1 MASKDNSAT
10 GRHSSDLSLM
20 RLGREMRRRVGQR
33 APLVEVLRDAA
44 RRIDAEAVLLWMP
57 ACGLRVPVTVQDAP
71 IDPAIA
77 IEFGHMPERIG
88 AQQDSAESLARIVQ
102 GEEGGAGCRLLIV
115 SLDTGSPRTPAWLV
129 FARTLEAARFDTW
142 SAVMAQVQALRLVRR
157 LLREVDLLTGHLSRF
172 GLRTVIAHREQS
184 GGSLLLA
191 ELDGLRQLHHTRGTA
206 GWRRSHR
213 GLRTPAD
220 GAAAARGSLVAHLDG
235 GKFAIVVPVFDSA
248 GAVRIAERIQY
259 VLGGAAWCSKATA
272 MRRGCPAPAA
282 SSNTTSRPNHWTRR
296 CWRLTL
302 VLETGGRGRALAH
315 RDRQHDDATLI
326 RRQHED
332 FAATDLLEAIASG
345 QLELHAQPI
354 VSLRDDKHPLGFE
367 LLLALRGTLGREEQ
381 AYPARLIEVAQR
393 HQLLP
398 VLDRYVVDQAF
409 AILAPHREVLSRQ
422 RISVSINVSGQS
434 LCDAEF
440 TGHFIDELRR
450 SRIAPGC
457 IVIEVT
463 EQVALANLA
472 RAGDAMRRLRA
483 AGCGIAIDDF
493 GTGANSLAY
502 VHQLPVTRLKIDGS
516 FIRDI
521 TSNKRSE
528 AAVKGIVQLARD
540 FVLETVG
547 EHVESA
553 EQSEMLRRL
562 GVDFGQGYLFGKA
575 EHLDAA
581 IATLLERESATTSIA
596 MSSVILDVG

>member
-1 MASKDNSAT
+1 MTSKDNSVT

-33 APLVEVLRDAA
+33 APLVDVLRDAA
-44 RRIDAEAVLLWMP
+44 RRVDADAAMLWMP
-57 ACGLRVPVTVQDAP
+57 ACGLRVPVTVKDAP
-71 IDPAIA
+71 LDPAIA
-77 IEFGHMPERIG
+77 IEFGHMPERIN
-88 AQQDSAESLARIVQ
+88 AQHDAPESLARVVQ
-102 GEEGGAGCRLLIV
+102 GEEGGVGCRLLIV
-115 SLDTGSPRTPAWLV
+115 SLDTGSPRSPAWLV
-129 FARTLEAARFDTW
+129 FARTLLAPRFDTL
-142 SAVMAQVQALRLVRR
+142 SAVMAQIQALRLVRR

-191 ELDGLRQLHHTRGTA
+191 ELDGLRQLHHTRGIAGGDEAIAAFGRLLTA
-206 GWRRSHR
+206 P
-213 GLRTPAD
+213 LLPD
-220 GAAAARGSLVAHLDG
+220 GSLVAHLDS

-248 GAVRIAERIQY
+248 GAVRIVERIQHALGSV
-259 VLGGAAWCSKATA
+259 VLEGETDAARLSCTCGIVEYDFTPESLDQALL
-272 MRRGCPAPAA
+272 AA
-282 SSNTTSRPNHWTRR
+282 D
-296 CWRLTL
+296 L
-302 VLETGGRGRALAH
+302 VLELAEEGGRSRIET
-315 RDRQHDDATLI
+315 RQHDDATLI

-332 FAATDLLEAIASG
+332 FAASDLLEAIASG

-367 LLLALRGTLGREEQ
+367 LLLKLRGMLGRQEQ

-409 AILAPHREVLSRQ
+409 AILTPYREVLARQ

-434 LCDAEF
+434 LCDQEF
-440 TGHFIDELRR
+440 TSHFIEELRR
-450 SRIAPGC
+450 SRIAPSC
-457 IVIEVT
+457 IVVEVT

-521 TSNKRSE
+521 TTNKRSE

-540 FVLETVG
+540 FVLHTVG
-547 EHVESA
+547 EHVETA
-553 EQSEMLRRL
+553 EQSELLRRL

-575 EHLDAA
+575 EQLDAA
-581 IATLLERESATTSIA
+581 MATLMERESAATSMHA
-596 MSSVILDVG
+596 SSVVLDVG